1 MTIWATA
8 PDAVD
13 PLSAA
18 NVMPNILRYRATHEP
33 DAVFLRDLDR
43 GTTTTYS
50 QFEDLV
56 ASWASVLVALQVKE
70 GDAVVSVLPNCV
82 DAIALWMATAR
93 VGAVEFPLN
102 AAYKGNLL
110 THMIGNAAAA
120 VVVTC
125 EDHLDGVLAV
135 VPNLAAVRTVV
146 MINGPSRPADASV
159 TIVGFDDVAA
169 GGPLPVVEPRVLQP
183 WDLSCV
189 MYTSGTT
196 GPSKGVM
203 VTWAQVFMSTTGCFP
218 VDGFTASDHWYI
230 PFPLFHMSG
239 KLCVNGAVLHGAE
252 AVIRARFSLSKF
264 WSDVD
269 SNKCT
274 TSLMIG
280 SVPQLIGASDPS
292 PDDLKHTLRNVE
304 IAPMPAEP
312 REFAAR
318 FGIRISTVFNMTEIS
333 CPVITGWDEFK
344 IGSVGRQRE
353 GYQVRIV
360 DEHDIEV
367 PRGTIGEIIVRS
379 DRPWLLNV
387 GYWRMPEKT
396 AEAWING
403 WFHSGDAGYID
414 EDGNFYFLDRI
425 KDAIRS
431 RGENISSMELEAE
444 IGECPGVL
452 ECAVVG
458 VPSSLG
464 EEDIVAYIVPE
475 TDDFDPATVHTFC
488 QERLPKFMVPRFVVL
503 ITELPKTPTEK
514 IKKPIL
520 REAWPKTSAWD
531 ALTLKDR

>member
-1 MTIWATA
+1 MTTMTTA

-18 NVMPNILRYRATHEP
+18 NVMPNILLHRARHEP
-33 DAVFLRDLDR
+33 DSIFIRDVDR
-43 GTTTTYS
+43 GTTETYS
-50 QFEDLV
+50 QFEQRV
-56 ASWASVLVALQVKE
+56 VSWAALLVSLDVTG
-70 GDAVVSVLPNCV
+70 GDAVVSVLPTCSDTV
-82 DAIALWMATAR
+82 ALWMATAR
-93 VGAVEFPLN
+93 IGAVEVPLN
-102 AAYKGNLL
+102 AAYQGNLL

-125 EDHLDGVLAV
+125 EEHLAGVLAV
-135 VPNLAAVRTVV
+135 APSLPALATIVL
-146 MINGPSRPADASV
+146 IDGPSRSGPVSV
-159 TIVGFDDVAA
+159 LSRDEITAGELPEVA
-169 GGPLPVVEPRVLQP
+169 PRILQP

-218 VDGFTASDHWYI
+218 VEGFSSTDNWYI

-239 KLCVNGAVLHGAE
+239 KLCVNGAALHGAE
-252 AVIRARFSLSKF
+252 AVIRARFSLSRF

-269 SNKCT
+269 TYKCT

-280 SVPQLIGASDPS
+280 SVPQLVGARDPS
-292 PDDLKHTLRNVE
+292 PDDLTHSLRNVE
-304 IAPMPAEP
+304 IAPMPADP
-312 REFAAR
+312 KEFAAR

-333 CPVITGWDEFK
+333 CPVMTGWDDFK
-344 IGSVGRQRE
+344 VGSVGRLRP

-360 DEHDIEV
+360 DEHDLEV
-367 PRGTIGEIIVRS
+367 PAGVIGEIIVRS
-379 DRPWLLNV
+379 DLPWLLNV
-387 GYWRMPEKT
+387 GYWRMPDKT

-403 WFHSGDAGYID
+403 WFHTGDAGYVD
-414 EDGNFYFLDRI
+414 EDGNFYFVDRK

-458 VPSSLG
+458 VPSTLG
-464 EEDIVAYIVPE
+464 EEDIVVYVVPE
-475 TDDFDPATVHTFC
+475 TDDFDPATVHAFC
-488 QERLPKFMVPRFVVL
+488 QQRLPRFMVPRFVVL
-503 ITELPKTPTEK
+503 IGELPKTPTEK
-514 IKKPIL
+514 IRKPVL
-520 REAWPKTSAWD
+520 REAWSPSSAWD
-531 ALTLKDR
+531 AQA